1 MSDSVAAFLG
11 SWEFRPI
18 ILIFLAS
25 IASLFT
31 LGWFRLRRRNPNF
44 ALAATWRLFSYW
56 AGLILLFLALVSPI
70 ETLSGQL
77 FLMHMVQHL
86 LIAMFAPPL
95 LLFADPMPIMMWGL
109 PLPVRKEIGRI
120 FLSKKAPVRPYLIIL
135 TQPAVAWFVYFL
147 FLWGWHDP
155 SAYNATLRNS
165 LVHDLE
171 HMTFFWSAM
180 LLWWHITGAGPVLHK
195 RFSYIG
201 RIAFTLGCVPANMIA
216 GVVIALADHV
226 IYTYYESIPF
236 RTWGLSVLEDQRIGG
251 AIMWIPGSMMYVIA
265 VIALTT
271 IWLQAQEKALKHS
284 AAASHKESLPGME
297 QGA

>member
-1 MSDSVAAFLG
+1 MSDSVGAFLG

-18 ILIFLAS
+18 ILIFLATL
-25 IASLFT
+25 AGLFT
-31 LGWFRLRRRNPNF
+31 LGWYRLRRRNPAF
-44 ALAATWRLFSYW
+44 ALAAVWRLLIYW
-56 AGLILLFLALVSPI
+56 LGLFLLFLALISPI
-70 ETLSGQL
+70 EVLSGQL

-95 LLFADPMPIMMWGL
+95 LLIADPMPILMWGL
-109 PLPVRKEIGRI
+109 PMRARKELGNV
-120 FLSKKAPVRPYLIIL
+120 LLAKKAPLRPMLIML
-135 TQPAVAWFVYFL
+135 TQPAVAWGLYFL

-155 SAYNATLRNS
+155 NAYNATLRMP
-165 LVHDLE
+165 LIHDLE

-201 RIAFTLGCVPANMIA
+201 RITFTLACVPANMIA
-216 GVVIALADHV
+216 GVVIALADNV

-265 VIALTT
+265 VIALVTL
-271 IWLQAQEKALKHS
+271 WMNAQERSMKQNRPIVSNEPLS
-284 AAASHKESLPGME
+284 GVE
-297 QGA
+297 QRI